1 MVKVKV
7 QARGQVRAERNR
19 VGRLGREEGMGR
31 AELGSGKVSG
41 RQEVP
46 RPAWKLEESS

>member
-19 VGRLGREEGMGR
+19 VGRLGREEMGR